1 MLKTSLLQPTIKYDK
16 LTYLHKHLK
25 SNLIALTHILWQ
37 VLPSVMLLTLGSVIT
52 AIGYALFQVPYR
64 IAAGGITGIGIL
76 INYYTGWSEGTMF
89 LLMNIPLLILGYFYL
104 DRWHFLMGTAYGVA
118 VFSFTTDLILAYQV
132 DFLPTYPITDDM
144 LLSAI
149 YAGLVI
155 GIGTGLVYRGAGTLG
170 GTSILGRIIKRKTG
184 IPLSQI
190 YLYTDGGIIVAA
202 GIIFGWEAALY
213 AMLTL
218 YLSGLVTDYTLEG
231 PSNIRTVTIIT
242 DSSQAVCDALIQ
254 NLGQG
259 LSRWEIKGGYN
270 QANHTMILC
279 TVSQPQV
286 DILKRIIAKEDPH
299 AFVVIG
305 VAHQALGQGFKRL

>member
-1 MLKTSLLQPTIKYDK
+1 MFKTSLLQATTKYDK
-16 LTYLHKHLK
+16 LTYLHNHLK
-25 SNLIALTHILWQ
+25 SHLVALTHILWQ
-37 VLPSVMLLTLGSVIT
+37 ALPSVMLLTLGAVIT
-52 AIGYALFQVPYR
+52 AIGYALFQIPYR

-104 DRWHFLMGTAYGVA
+104 DRLHFLIGTAYGVA
-118 VFSFTTDLILAYQV
+118 IFSFTTDLILAYQIN
-132 DFLPTYPITDDM
+132 FLPTYPITDDI

-155 GIGTGLVYRGAGTLG
+155 GIGTGMVYRGAGTLG
-170 GTSILGRIIKRKTG
+170 GTSILGRIIQRKTG

-231 PSNIRTVTIIT
+231 PNNIRTVTIIT

-254 NLGQG
+254 NLDRG
-259 LSRWEIKGGYN
+259 LSRWEIKGGYG
-270 QANHTMILC
+270 QADHTMILC
-279 TVSQPQV
+279 TVSRPQV
-286 DILKRIIAKEDPH
+286 DTLKRLIAKEDPH